1 MSEIVVFA
9 VIWRI
14 VLKILVSP
22 VQIWFWPLQKALYFN
37 EIRGFF
43 RYGAVLSE
51 ISMRQICAKALS
63 EICLEASGEELMMV
77 RPSDELS
84 LPL

>member
-1 MSEIVVFA
+1 
-9 VIWRI
+9 
-14 VLKILVSP
+14 
-22 VQIWFWPLQKALYFN
+22 
-37 EIRGFF
+37 
-43 RYGAVLSE
+43 
-51 ISMRQICAKALS
+51 MRQICAKALS